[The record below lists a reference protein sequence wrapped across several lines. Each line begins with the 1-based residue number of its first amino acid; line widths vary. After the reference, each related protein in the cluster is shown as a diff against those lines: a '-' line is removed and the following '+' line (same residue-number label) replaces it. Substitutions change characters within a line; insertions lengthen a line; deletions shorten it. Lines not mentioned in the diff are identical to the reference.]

1 MNSTLGGKQDKIST
15 VYICAS
21 YNVKITAS
29 EVMQISDGP
38 TTPQTR
44 RVLKNKRVNSG
55 SFNSVLCPGM
65 QSELTTYFCTHL
77 LGIEADI
84 HELFLVLCSMLFHHH
99 NGGGGGGHF
108 EKAWLRLACKGG
120 PMAFTWSTIS
130 SPFGQTPS

>member
-1 MNSTLGGKQDKIST
+1 
-15 VYICAS
+15 
-21 YNVKITAS
+21 
-29 EVMQISDGP
+29 MQISDGP

-99 NGGGGGGHF
+99 NGGGGGGGIS
-108 EKAWLRLACKGG
+108 KKPGSGLLVKVDLWLSPGPPSPPPLGKLHPKQQWGCHHKG
-120 PMAFTWSTIS
+120 W
-130 SPFGQTPS
+130 